1 MPRVKRLQPGSEWNE
16 LTTTAADWKA
26 ADPALLGTML
36 GQLHLIRAFEE
47 TVLELAGEG
56 LVHGPAHSS
65 IGQEGGAVGS
75 IVSLRSADAVNGSH
89 RGHHQFLAKSLTH
102 VTKGVLDLGSLVT
115 QEVAEVLQRTLA
127 EILGLAQG
135 YCAGRGGSMHLQW
148 FEAGALGTNAI
159 VGGGVPMA
167 AGNAWA
173 QKHSGTSDVTVT
185 YFGDGAANIGSVLES
200 LNITSAWDLPLCF
213 FIENNG
219 YAVSTTVEEA
229 TGEPRLSAR
238 ALGFG
243 IPAWRVD
250 GMDPLA
256 VHLAMERALSRLRA
270 GEGPVVI
277 EALVY
282 RFFHQNGPFPGS
294 AFGYRTKEEEA
305 AWRARDPLERVAAE
319 MTKLGLIDSGGVAS
333 VRSQAVEAMKAA
345 AAALTEQDPDD
356 KPGVRRI
363 RPSLWPDPAF
373 VDVGIRGDLSEIEG
387 ARAVEQP
394 DFRGE
399 LKRGKFIDAV
409 WRVMDRRMTEDDRIV
424 VLGED
429 VHKLNGG
436 TNGATKGLAKKFPG
450 RVLGTPISENA
461 FAGLGGGLAL
471 DGRFRPVVEFMY
483 PDFLWVAA
491 DQVFNQ
497 IGKARHMFGG
507 RNPVPLVLRT
517 KVAMGTGYG
526 SQHSMDPAGIFATSV
541 GWRIMAPS
549 TPYDYVG
556 MMNAALAIEDPVLVL
571 EHVDLYGTE
580 GDIPV
585 DDLNYQ
591 IPFGRAAVRRAGRDV
606 TVLTYLSMVSHS
618 LEAIEQTGI
627 DAELID
633 LRFLDRASL
642 DWETIGESVRKTNA
656 VLIVEQGGLGT
667 SYGGWLADEIQR
679 RFFDWLDQPVQR
691 VTGGEAAPSISK
703 VLERAA
709 IARTSDVVG
718 GLERVRAAFGGAP
731 GASDREGLGA
741 DSSRQSFGTPLGI
754 SPAAPAPHPGE
765 VRR

>member
-1 MPRVKRLQPGSEWNE
+1 MRMPREKRLQPGSQWIE
-16 LTTTAADWKA
+16 LSTTAADWRA
-26 ADPALLGTML
+26 ADPGLLATML

-75 IVSLRSADAVNGSH
+75 IVSLRSTDAVNGSH
-89 RGHHQFLAKSLTH
+89 RGHHQFLAKAITH
-102 VTKGVLDLGSLVT
+102 VTKGVLDPADLVT
-115 QEVAEVLQRTLA
+115 PEVQTVLQRTLA

-135 YCAGRGGSMHLQW
+135 YCGGRGGSMHLQW

-173 QKHSGTSDVTVT
+173 QKHSGTDDLTVS
-185 YFGDGAANIGSVLES
+185 YFGDGAVNIGSVLES
-200 LNITSAWDLPLCF
+200 LNLTSAWRLPLCF
-213 FIENNG
+213 FIENNL
-219 YAVSTTVEEA
+219 YAVSTSVEEA

-256 VHLAMERALSRLRA
+256 VHLAMQQAQERLRA
-270 GEGPVVI
+270 GKGPVVV

-305 AWRARDPLERVAAE
+305 AWRARDPLGRVAGE
-319 MTKLGLIDSGGVAS
+319 MTRLGLIDEAGVAS
-333 VRSQAVEAMKAA
+333 VREQAQQAMRLAVD
-345 AAALTEQDPDD
+345 ALIEQEPDA

-363 RPSLWPDPAF
+363 RPELWPDPAV
-373 VDVGIRGDLSEIEG
+373 VDIGIRGDLSELAD
-387 ARAVEQP
+387 ARTVEQR
-394 DFRGE
+394 DFTGE
-399 LKRGKFIDAV
+399 LSRGKLIDAV
-409 WRVMDRRMTEDDRIV
+409 ARVMDRRMGEDPRIV

-429 VHKLNGG
+429 VHRLNGG
-436 TNGATKGLAKKFPG
+436 TNGATKGLAKKYPG

-461 FAGLGGGLAL
+461 FVGLGGGLAL

-507 RNPVPLVLRT
+507 LNPVPLVLRT
-517 KVAMGTGYG
+517 KVAMGSGYG
-526 SQHSMDPAGIFATSV
+526 SQHLMDPAGIFATSV
-541 GWRIMAPS
+541 GWRIMAAS

-556 MMNAALAIEDPVLVL
+556 LMNAALAIQDPVLML
-571 EHVDLYGTE
+571 EHVDLYGAE
-580 GDIPV
+580 GEIPV
-585 DDLNYQ
+585 DDLDYQ
-591 IPFGRAAVRRAGRDV
+591 IPFGQAAVRREGNDV
-606 TVLTYLSMVSHS
+606 TVLTYLSMVQHARQ
-618 LEAIEQTGI
+618 AIEQTGV

-642 DWETIGESVRKTNA
+642 DWETVGDSIKKTNA
-656 VLIVEQGGLGT
+656 VLIVEQGALGT

-691 VTGGEAAPSISK
+691 VTGSEASPSISK

-709 IARTSDVVG
+709 IAGIEEVVAG
-718 GLERVRAAFGGAP
+718 IERVRAGFGRAG
-731 GASDREGLGA
+731 
-741 DSSRQSFGTPLGI
+741 
-754 SPAAPAPHPGE
+754 
-765 VRR
+765 

>member
-1 MPRVKRLQPGSEWNE
+1 MPRVKRLSPSAEWAG
-16 LTTTAADWKA
+16 LSSTAADWKA
-26 ADPALLGTML
+26 ADPALLATML

-47 TVLELAGEG
+47 TVLELAGQG

-75 IVSLRSADAVNGSH
+75 IVALRSTDAVNGSH
-89 RGHHQFLAKSLTH
+89 RGHHQFLAKALTH
-102 VTKGVLDLGSLVT
+102 VTKGSLNLGQLVT
-115 QEVAEVLQRTLA
+115 PEVAEVLRRTLA

-148 FEAGALGTNAI
+148 LEAGALGTNAI

-173 QKHSGTSDVTVT
+173 QRHSANDDSDGGSDLTVS
-185 YFGDGAANIGSVLES
+185 YFGDGAANIGSVLETMN
-200 LNITSAWDLPLCF
+200 LASAWKLPLCF

-243 IPAWRVD
+243 ITAWQVD

-256 VHLAMERALSRLRA
+256 VHLAMEQAAERLRS
-270 GEGPVVI
+270 GRGPVVI

-282 RFFHQNGPFPGS
+282 RFFHQNGPYPGS
-294 AFGYRTKEEEA
+294 AFGYRSKEEEA
-305 AWRARDPLERVAAE
+305 EWRARDPVDRVGAE
-319 MTKLGLIDSGGVAS
+319 MIRLGLIDSAGVDR
-333 VRSQAVEAMKAA
+333 VRAQAVEAMQVAA
-345 AAALTEQDPDD
+345 GALVEPDPAPDALGGAA
-356 KPGVRRI
+356 GGSGRRI
-363 RPSLWPDPAF
+363 RPELWPDPAF
-373 VDVGIRGDLSEIEG
+373 VNVGLRGDLSEIAG
-387 ARAVEQP
+387 ARTAERAEFTGAV
-394 DFRGE
+394 RS
-399 LKRGKFIDAV
+399 GKLIDAV
-409 WRVMDRRMTEDDRIV
+409 ARVMDRRMATDARIV
-424 VLGED
+424 ILGED

-436 TNGATKGLAKKFPG
+436 TNGATKGLPAKYPG

-517 KVAMGTGYG
+517 KVALGSGYG
-526 SQHSMDPAGIFATSV
+526 SQHLMDPAGIFATSP
-541 GWRIMAPS
+541 GWRIMAAS
-549 TPYDYVG
+549 TPFDYVG
-556 MMNAALAIEDPVLVL
+556 LMNAALAIDDPVLML
-571 EHVDLYGTE
+571 EHVDLYAAE
-580 GDIPV
+580 GDIPL
-585 DDLNYQ
+585 DDLDYQ
-591 IPFGRAAVRRAGRDV
+591 IPFGRAAIRRPGNDV
-606 TVLTYLSMVSHS
+606 TVLTYLSMVAHAAA
-618 LEAIEQTGI
+618 AIDQTGV

-642 DWETIGESVRKTNA
+642 DWDAVGASIRKTSA
-656 VLIVEQGGLGT
+656 VLIVEQGALGT

-691 VTGGEAAPSISK
+691 VTGGEASPSISR

-709 IARTSDVVG
+709 IAKTEEVAAA
-718 GLERVRAAFGGAP
+718 LERVRLGFGSAHV
-731 GASDREGLGA
+731 SE
-741 DSSRQSFGTPLGI
+741 TVI
-754 SPAAPAPHPGE
+754 S
-765 VRR
+765 